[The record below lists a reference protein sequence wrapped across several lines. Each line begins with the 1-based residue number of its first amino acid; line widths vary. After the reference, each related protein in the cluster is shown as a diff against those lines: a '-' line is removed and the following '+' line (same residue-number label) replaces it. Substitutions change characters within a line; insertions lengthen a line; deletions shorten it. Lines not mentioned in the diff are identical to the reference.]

1 MRGRFAFLAGT
12 MIMLMA
18 LMPGVAG
25 AHDTKEFEA
34 CSAFTAAAHYCAKTI
49 TIVRGDTVWLRAKAK
64 PPHSEDQVVLQ
75 RQNPGRTQWHDECAL
90 TPPPPDPEPQ
100 NPCPTPTDG
109 GRVKTSWFAGSGS
122 VDEDHPYHFR
132 WKIPD
137 HGISNTLNVWVFK
150 P

>member
-1 MRGRFAFLAGT
+1 MRARFAFLAGT
-12 MIMLMA
+12 TIMLMA
-18 LMPGVAG
+18 LTPGVAG

-34 CSAFTAAAHYCAKTI
+34 CSAFTAAARYCAKTI
-49 TIVRGDTVWLRAKAK
+49 TIVREDTVWLRAKAK
-64 PPHSEDQVVLQ
+64 PPHGGFEVILQ
-75 RQNPGRTQWHDECAL
+75 KQNPGRTQWHDECTLPA
-90 TPPPPDPEPQ
+90 PQPDP
-100 NPCPTPTDG
+100 CYTLTDG

-137 HGISNTLNVWVFK
+137 HGISNTVNVWVFK

>member
-1 MRGRFAFLAGT
+1 MRARIAFLVGSMT
-12 MIMLMA
+12 MLMA
-18 LMPGVAG
+18 LTPGVAR
-25 AHDTKEFEA
+25 AHDTKTFEA

-64 PPHSEDQVVLQ
+64 PPHGGFEVILQ
-75 RQNPGRTQWHDECAL
+75 KQNPGRTQWLDEGPPL
-90 TPPPPDPEPQ
+90 TLS
-100 NPCPTPTDG
+100 DG

-137 HGISNTLNVWVFK
+137 HGLSNTLNVWVFK

>member
-1 MRGRFAFLAGT
+1 MRARFAFVAGT

-18 LMPGVAG
+18 LTPGVAG
-25 AHDTKEFEA
+25 AHNTNEFEA
-34 CSAFTAAAHYCAKTI
+34 SAAFTARSRFWVTETI

-64 PPHSEDQVVLQ
+64 PPHFGFEVILQ
-75 RQNPGRTQWHDECAL
+75 KQNPGRTQWHDEC
-90 TPPPPDPEPQ
+90 TVPPDPGEPCYTLSE
-100 NPCPTPTDG
+100 N

-132 WKIPD
+132 WKIAD
-137 HGISNTLNVWVFK
+137 HGISNTVNVWVFK

>member
-1 MRGRFAFLAGT
+1 MRARFAFVAGT

-25 AHDTKEFEA
+25 AHNTKEFEA

-64 PPHSEDQVVLQ
+64 PPHGGFEVILQ
-75 RQNPGRTQWHDECAL
+75 KQNPGRTQWHDECTLAA
-90 TPPPPDPEPQ
+90 PQPDP
-100 NPCPTPTDG
+100 CYTLTDG

-137 HGISNTLNVWVFK
+137 HGISNTVNVWVFK

>member
-1 MRGRFAFLAGT
+1 MRARLAFVAGT

-18 LMPGVAG
+18 LMPGVAE
-25 AHDTKEFEA
+25 AHNTNEFEA

-49 TIVRGDTVWLRAKAK
+49 TIVRGDTLWLRAKAK
-64 PPHSEDQVVLQ
+64 PPHGGFEVILQ
-75 RQNPGRTQWHDECAL
+75 KQNPGRTQWHDEC
-90 TPPPPDPEPQ
+90 TMPPPPGDP
-100 NPCPTPTDG
+100 CYTLTDG

-132 WKIPD
+132 WKIAD

>member
-1 MRGRFAFLAGT
+1 MRARFAFLAGT

-18 LMPGVAG
+18 LTPGVAG
-25 AHDTKEFEA
+25 AHNTNEFEA
-34 CSAFTAAAHYCAKTI
+34 CSSFTAAARYCAKTI
-49 TIVRGDTVWLRAKAK
+49 TIVREDTVWLRAKAK
-64 PPHSEDQVVLQ
+64 PPHGGFEVILQ
-75 RQNPGRTQWHDECAL
+75 KQNPGRTQWHDECTLPA
-90 TPPPPDPEPQ
+90 PQPDP
-100 NPCPTPTDG
+100 CYTLTDG

-137 HGISNTLNVWVFK
+137 HGVSNTVNVWVFK

>member
-1 MRGRFAFLAGT
+1 MRARFAFVAGT
-12 MIMLMA
+12 MIVLMA

-25 AHDTKEFEA
+25 AHDTKEFDA
-34 CSAFTAAAHYCAKTI
+34 CSAFTAAAHYGAKTI

-64 PPHSEDQVVLQ
+64 PPHGGFEVILQ
-75 RQNPGRTQWHDECAL
+75 KQNPGRTQWHDECTL
-90 TPPPPDPEPQ
+90 PSPQPDP
-100 NPCPTPTDG
+100 CYTLTDG

-137 HGISNTLNVWVFK
+137 HGISTTLNVWVFK